1 MVDDRLWH
9 RSLSDGR
16 LSQTHDNRLATGGGF
31 RLNPLLNTSREK
43 QQPSLSPRV
52 LNRCTHERIDQF
64 LQDNL
69 AGHCLRDFD
78 NGSQIQVFD
87 RGPNGAR
94 RTGYGLFLPEL
105 RIQLVEMP
113 DLTDG
118 SPADIAVSGI
128 TQVRMRDLLK
138 SACRVKTGRELVG

>member
-9 RSLSDGR
+9 RSLSDGYF
-16 LSQTHDNRLATGGGF
+16 SQTHDDRFATGGGF
-31 RLNPLLNTSREK
+31 RLNPLLNTSRKK
-43 QQPSLSPRV
+43 QQTSLSTCV
-52 LNRCTHERIDQF
+52 LKRCTHERIDQF

-105 RIQLVEMP
+105 RIQLVETP
-113 DLTDG
+113 HLTDG
-118 SPADIAVSGI
+118 SPTDIAVPGV
-128 TQVRMRDLLK
+128 TQIRMRDLLK
-138 SACRVKTGRELVG
+138 SACRVK